1 MIIKPKKLLPVLI
14 AAIFFASCGRQIRKE
29 DKTSSPYK
37 TISFYYGD
45 AERDSLLVDLVTYI
59 GRKPSQATST
69 SRFEPQFR
77 EYYANMAKNYTL
89 YFYNIDGDMHT
100 FYLSRPA
107 RSLDGNRRGVL
118 GTFKRDA
125 AGKITGFR
133 EVLNTVIADE
143 ERIRQLGEQIM
154 SVFLLNQQF
163 DDLLLNR
170 SIVEWPD
177 SSLKYD
183 TLVFEWRYVPLDVQ

>member
-1 MIIKPKKLLPVLI
+1 MMNPQNALLALL
-14 AAIFFASCGRQIRKE
+14 AFLLFASCSGPANKE
-29 DKTSSPYK
+29 QKVSSPYND
-37 TISFYYGD
+37 INYYYGD

-59 GRKPSQATST
+59 GRKPAQATAT
-69 SRFEPQFR
+69 TRFEPQFR
-77 EYYANMAKNYTL
+77 EYYINMAKNFTL
-89 YFYNIDGDMHT
+89 YFYNIDGEVHT

-154 SVFLLNQQF
+154 SAFLLNQQF

-170 SIVEWPD
+170 NIVEWPD
-177 SSLKYD
+177 SLLKYD
-183 TLVFEWRYVPLDVQ
+183 TAVFEWRYVPLDLQ

>member
-1 MIIKPKKLLPVLI
+1 MMNPQNALLALLAVLL
-14 AAIFFASCGRQIRKE
+14 FASCSGPANKE
-29 DKTSSPYK
+29 QKVSSPYND
-37 TISFYYGD
+37 INYYYGD

-59 GRKPSQATST
+59 GRKPAQATAST
-69 SRFEPQFR
+69 RFEPQFR
-77 EYYANMAKNYTL
+77 EYYINMAKNFTL
-89 YFYNIDGDMHT
+89 YFYNIDGEVHT
-100 FYLSRPA
+100 FFLSRPA

-154 SVFLLNQQF
+154 SAFLLNQQF

-170 SIVEWPD
+170 NIVEWPD
-177 SSLKYD
+177 SLLKYD
-183 TLVFEWRYVPLDVQ
+183 TAVFEWRYVPLDLQ

>member
-1 MIIKPKKLLPVLI
+1 MIKPKKLFPILI
-14 AAIFFASCGRQIRKE
+14 AAVFFASCGRSIIKE
-29 DKTSSPYK
+29 EKTSSSFK

-59 GRKPSQATST
+59 GRKPAHATANT
-69 SRFEPQFR
+69 RFEPQFR
-77 EYYANMAKNYTL
+77 EYYINMAKNFTL
-89 YFYNIDGDMHT
+89 YFYNIDGEVHT

-154 SVFLLNQQF
+154 SAYLLNQQF
-163 DDLLLNR
+163 GDLLLNHN
-170 SIVEWPD
+170 IVEWPD
-177 SSLKYD
+177 SFLKYD
-183 TLVFEWRYVPLDVQ
+183 TAVFEWRYTPLDLD